1 MINHVEK
8 YIGTISHGS
17 KSDSG
22 NRYKLNIAAIP
33 PSPNS
38 DLKTYITL
46 GLSKHDLNYK
56 SRFEILFVCSL
67 KYDENQI
74 FPFLRWLAET
84 IIENK
89 KILLRGQVIYLPR
102 SIVDSTK
109 MDALYVSAPFYSGL
123 NLNQDKATKPQTVQI
138 VRQGEVT
145 PYWFKVNPLYFDDD
159 FQVCYGEYY
168 NIVFPLLVPLY
179 KQEAELV
186 EKKGWNAFEQF
197 LLAKE
202 VDNLSDMNRNP
213 FVW

>member
-22 NRYKLNIAAIP
+22 SQYKLNIAAIP
-33 PSPNS
+33 SSPNS

-56 SRFEILFVCSL
+56 NRFEILFVCSL

-109 MDALYVSAPFYSGL
+109 MDALYVSAPFY
-123 NLNQDKATKPQTVQI
+123 
-138 VRQGEVT
+138 
-145 PYWFKVNPLYFDDD
+145 FDDD
-159 FQVCYGEYY
+159 FQDTTISFSLCLSRCINRKQDWWKKRVGM
-168 NIVFPLLVPLY
+168 LLSSSCWIMKLTT
-179 KQEAELV
+179 
-186 EKKGWNAFEQF
+186 F
-197 LLAKE
+197 
-202 VDNLSDMNRNP
+202 RI
-213 FVW
+213 

>member
-67 KYDENQI
+67 QYDENQI

-89 KILLRGQVIYLPR
+89 KILLRGQVIYSQLK
-102 SIVDSTK
+102 SK
-109 MDALYVSAPFYSGL
+109 
-123 NLNQDKATKPQTVQI
+123 
-138 VRQGEVT
+138 
-145 PYWFKVNPLYFDDD
+145 
-159 FQVCYGEYY
+159 
-168 NIVFPLLVPLY
+168 
-179 KQEAELV
+179 
-186 EKKGWNAFEQF
+186 
-197 LLAKE
+197 
-202 VDNLSDMNRNP
+202 
-213 FVW
+213 

>member
-22 NRYKLNIAAIP
+22 SQYKLNIAAIP
-33 PSPNS
+33 SSPNR

-109 MDALYVSAPFYSGL
+109 MDALYVSAPFY
-123 NLNQDKATKPQTVQI
+123 
-138 VRQGEVT
+138 
-145 PYWFKVNPLYFDDD
+145 FDDD
-159 FQVCYGEYY
+159 FQVCYGEHY

-197 LLAKE
+197 LLDNE
-202 VDNLSDMNRNP
+202 VDNLSDMNRKP
-213 FVW
+213 FVG

>member
-1 MINHVEK
+1 MINHIEK

-33 PSPNS
+33 SSSNRN
-38 DLKTYITL
+38 LKTYITL
-46 GLSKHDLNYK
+46 GLSKYNLNYK

-109 MDALYVSAPFYSGL
+109 MDALYVSAPFY
-123 NLNQDKATKPQTVQI
+123 
-138 VRQGEVT
+138 
-145 PYWFKVNPLYFDDD
+145 FDDD
-159 FQVCYGEYY
+159 FQVCYGEHY

-197 LLAKE
+197 LLDNE
-202 VDNLSDMNRNP
+202 VGNLSDMNRKP
-213 FVW
+213 FTW

>member
-1 MINHVEK
+1 MINRVEK

-22 NRYKLNIAAIP
+22 SQYKLNIAAIP
-33 PSPNS
+33 SSPNRA
-38 DLKTYITL
+38 LRTYITL

-109 MDALYVSAPFYSGL
+109 MDALYVSAPFISMMIFRSVMANTTISFSLCLSRCINRKRNWWKKRVGM
-123 NLNQDKATKPQTVQI
+123 
-138 VRQGEVT
+138 
-145 PYWFKVNPLYFDDD
+145 
-159 FQVCYGEYY
+159 
-168 NIVFPLLVPLY
+168 LLSSSCWIMKLTT
-179 KQEAELV
+179 
-186 EKKGWNAFEQF
+186 F
-197 LLAKE
+197 
-202 VDNLSDMNRNP
+202 RI
-213 FVW
+213 

>member
-1 MINHVEK
+1 MINHIEK

-22 NRYKLNIAAIP
+22 SQYKLNIAAIP
-33 PSPNS
+33 SSPNR

-89 KILLRGQVIYLPR
+89 KILLRGGRLFICPE
-102 SIVDSTK
+102 
-109 MDALYVSAPFYSGL
+109 ALL
-123 NLNQDKATKPQTVQI
+123 IQQK
-138 VRQGEVT
+138 
-145 PYWFKVNPLYFDDD
+145 WMH
-159 FQVCYGEYY
+159 CM
-168 NIVFPLLVPLY
+168 FPLHFISTMISRSVMANTTISFSLCLSRCINR
-179 KQEAELV
+179 KQNWW
-186 EKKGWNAFEQF
+186 KKRVGM
-197 LLAKE
+197 LLSSSCWIMKLATF
-202 VDNLSDMNRNP
+202 RI
-213 FVW
+213 

>member
-1 MINHVEK
+1 MINHIEK

-22 NRYKLNIAAIP
+22 SQYKLNIAAIP
-33 PSPNS
+33 SSPNR

-102 SIVDSTK
+102 SIADSTK
-109 MDALYVSAPFYSGL
+109 MDAPYVSAPF
-123 NLNQDKATKPQTVQI
+123 
-138 VRQGEVT
+138 
-145 PYWFKVNPLYFDDD
+145 YFDDD
-159 FQVCYGEYY
+159 FQVCYGEHY
-168 NIVFPLLVPLY
+168 NIFSLCLSPCINRKQNWWKKRVGMLLNGSCWIMKLTT
-179 KQEAELV
+179 
-186 EKKGWNAFEQF
+186 F
-197 LLAKE
+197 
-202 VDNLSDMNRNP
+202 RI
-213 FVW
+213 

>member
-33 PSPNS
+33 SSPNR

-145 PYWFKVNPLYFDDD
+145 PYWFKVNPLYFIFDTQLTDCRHSR
-159 FQVCYGEYY
+159 VG
-168 NIVFPLLVPLY
+168 
-179 KQEAELV
+179 
-186 EKKGWNAFEQF
+186 G
-197 LLAKE
+197 
-202 VDNLSDMNRNP
+202 NP
-213 FVW
+213 FLKFRNCFSNRGFFRLYDGLPPEREWRNLMTYCI

>member
-1 MINHVEK
+1 MILILGQGWNAAIVIVQEKTMIVDLKSNMINHVEK

-22 NRYKLNIAAIP
+22 SQYKLNIAAIP
-33 PSPNS
+33 SSPNS

-109 MDALYVSAPFYSGL
+109 MDALYVSAPFY
-123 NLNQDKATKPQTVQI
+123 
-138 VRQGEVT
+138 
-145 PYWFKVNPLYFDDD
+145 FDDD

-186 EKKGWNAFEQF
+186 EKRVGM
-197 LLAKE
+197 LLSSSCWIMK
-202 VDNLSDMNRNP
+202 LTTFRI
-213 FVW
+213 

>member
-22 NRYKLNIAAIP
+22 SQYKLNIAAILS
-33 PSPNS
+33 SPNS

-89 KILLRGQVIYLPR
+89 KILLREKLVSRMVQQAGPEGAV
-102 SIVDSTK
+102 V
-109 MDALYVSAPFYSGL
+109 VSAFLSLSRHGMPPDVPHSRSFPAVSGKRH
-123 NLNQDKATKPQTVQI
+123 DHASGSPQPPRKTCSAWA
-138 VRQGEVT
+138 RA
-145 PYWFKVNPLYFDDD
+145 PL
-159 FQVCYGEYY
+159 C
-168 NIVFPLLVPLY
+168 
-179 KQEAELV
+179 
-186 EKKGWNAFEQF
+186 
-197 LLAKE
+197 
-202 VDNLSDMNRNP
+202 
-213 FVW
+213 VW

>member
-17 KSDSG
+17 KSDSESQ
-22 NRYKLNIAAIP
+22 YKLNIAAIP
-33 PSPNS
+33 SSPNR

-109 MDALYVSAPFYSGL
+109 MDALYVSAPFYFDAPPLVMTASNRCAASLSNASVCAKSSGMMPPS
-123 NLNQDKATKPQTVQI
+123 ATSIPSDC
-138 VRQGEVT
+138 
-145 PYWFKVNPLYFDDD
+145 NH
-159 FQVCYGEYY
+159 
-168 NIVFPLLVPLY
+168 
-179 KQEAELV
+179 
-186 EKKGWNAFEQF
+186 
-197 LLAKE
+197 AK
-202 VDNLSDMNRNP
+202 S
-213 FVW
+213 W